1 MLPER
6 KSMKFLWCIFSAI
19 ALCAAIYASTAVR
32 REKNTRISPQVVTI
46 KFGSDGKSDAVA
58 QGFSTMNH
66 PSGVYVYQMRWD
78 DPKKLGRARYL
89 QGQYSFDLDNVAIAT
104 GLGDKD
110 SPESGVDSWDVNFNI
125 SPSGTTSYEEVRD
138 KIIAL
143 LTKLRD
149 AGWKRYIETSDPR
162 LVGKE
167 ATAYALSQ
175 PGTLY
180 SIDSTYTPTAEEWKS
195 LISSEPRWLFYADGV
210 FLTLSLSFQ
219 SSSTPGMG
227 YYLTDIQVS
236 TASDNYTPYFT
247 DSIERRRQWKKYL
260 SDELT
265 PARAERAKHEAEW
278 TAEGYTIDTTYLPP
292 PFEAPDF
299 SAKAGDTQ

>member
-1 MLPER
+1 VVH
-6 KSMKFLWCIFSAI
+6 FSAI

-110 SPESGVDSWDVNFNI
+110 GPESGVDSWDVNFNI
-125 SPSGTTSYEEVRD
+125 SPSGTTSYEEARD